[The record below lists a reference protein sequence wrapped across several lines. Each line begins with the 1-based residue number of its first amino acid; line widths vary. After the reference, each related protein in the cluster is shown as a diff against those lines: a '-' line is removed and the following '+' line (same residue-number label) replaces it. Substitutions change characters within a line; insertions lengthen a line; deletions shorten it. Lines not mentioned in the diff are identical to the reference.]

1 MNSTGT
7 SRLESLRRRSTGAG
21 ERGAAFAFV
30 GGGQDGDGGEGSD
43 RAVDPET
50 SSRAETLLRSIG
62 LVATPPG
69 STPLRLESAFET
81 AWRERLR
88 EIRTQ
93 DAQREVL
100 AARLGTAPGRVTLAV
115 TGDGFVAT
123 RGDGRVGCWPS
134 NAAFLADLAAA
145 ETLDERRPDWQSLE
159 PDEQG
164 IVLTALRLFLDRCP
178 NCDGALVGADA
189 GTGTATAAELERPS
203 ATGTARTGADR
214 GVSLEC
220 AYCGVMVIRAPYE

>member
-7 SRLESLRRRSTGAG
+7 SRLESLRRGSSGSE
-21 ERGAAFAFV
+21 ERGAASVFV
-30 GGGQDGDGGEGSD
+30 GRGQEGDGDGAND
-43 RAVDPET
+43 ITLDPET
-50 SSRAETLLRSIG
+50 SSRAEALLRSIG
-62 LVATPPG
+62 IVATPPG

-81 AWRERLR
+81 AWRERLHD
-88 EIRTQ
+88 IRAQ
-93 DAQREVL
+93 DAQRKVL
-100 AARLGTAPGRVTLAV
+100 AARLETVPGRVTLAV

-123 RGDGRVGCWPS
+123 RGDERIGCWPS

-145 ETLDERRPDWQSLE
+145 ETLDERRPDWRDLE

-164 IVLTALRLFLDRCP
+164 LVLTALRLFLDRCP
-178 NCDGALVGADA
+178 NCDGALVGAD
-189 GTGTATAAELERPS
+189 TGTATTDELDRPS

>member
-7 SRLESLRRRSTGAG
+7 SRLELLHRGSSAAG
-21 ERGAAFAFV
+21 DGDAAFAFV
-30 GGGQDGDGGEGSD
+30 GGGRKGDGGSVTDGAFDSE
-43 RAVDPET
+43 A
-50 SSRAETLLRSIG
+50 SSRAETLLRSID

-69 STPLRLESAFET
+69 STPLRLESAFES
-81 AWRERLR
+81 ARRERLH

-123 RGDGRVGCWPS
+123 RDDERIGCWPS

-145 ETLDERRPDWQSLE
+145 ETLDERRPDWRGLE

-178 NCDGALVGADA
+178 NCDGALVGTDA
-189 GTGTATAAELERPS
+189 GTGTATTDELERPS

>member
-7 SRLESLRRRSTGAG
+7 SRLESLRRGASEAG
-21 ERGAAFAFV
+21 RETVSAFL
-30 GGGQDGDGGEGSD
+30 GGGQNEDPGGESD
-43 RAVDPET
+43 VAFDPET

-62 LVATPPG
+62 VVATPPG

-81 AWRERLR
+81 AWRERLC
-88 EIRTQ
+88 EIRAT

-100 AARLGTAPGRVTLAV
+100 AARLEIAPGRVTLAV
-115 TGDGFVAT
+115 TGDGFVAS
-123 RGDGRVGCWPS
+123 RGDERIGCWPS
-134 NAAFLADLAAA
+134 NAAFLADIAAA
-145 ETLDERRPDWQSLE
+145 ETLDDRQPDWLTLE
-159 PDEQG
+159 PNEQG

-178 NCDGALVGADA
+178 NCDGELVGADA

-220 AYCGVMVIRAPYE
+220 AYCGVMLIRAPYE